1 MNEKKGNPL
10 GYEKISALLLKF
22 AVPSVIAMLVSAI
35 YNIVDQIFIGNM
47 EGHLGNAATNV
58 AFPLSTISLS
68 FALLIGTGG
77 AAKQN
82 LLLGEKKQ
90 EQANKATCNS
100 LFMLAA
106 SGLLLGVVTLIFMK
120 PLLKFFGATKDVMPY
135 ALDYTGIIAF
145 GLPFATVVTG
155 LNHIIRA
162 DGSPAYS
169 MASMLSG
176 AVINTILDPIFIH
189 FWGIKGAAAATVIG
203 QLVSF
208 VMNVL
213 YIRHFKHI
221 KVKKEYFKPDVRVC
235 GSICILGIA
244 SFFNQLTMTAVQIVL
259 NNSMTK
265 YGAMSSYGSDIPL
278 ACSGITIKVSML
290 VMAVVIGIA
299 QGHQPIVS
307 FNYGA
312 KNYARVRETYLRA
325 AVAATIVSVIGFI
338 LFQLFPKQ
346 IIMLFGSNE
355 SEEYFRFGTRLIK
368 IYLFGTFLN
377 GIQPVTTTFF
387 TAVGKAFKGT
397 FIALTRQFLFLIPLI
412 LILPVFWGID
422 GIMYAAPIA
431 DFVAFVLAVT
441 LVSFEL
447 KNTKKLEAEN
457 QVAMACTE

>member
-203 QLVSF
+203 Q
-208 VMNVL
+208 
-213 YIRHFKHI
+213 R
-221 KVKKEYFKPDVRVC
+221 
-235 GSICILGIA
+235 LG
-244 SFFNQLTMTAVQIVL
+244 
-259 NNSMTK
+259 
-265 YGAMSSYGSDIPL
+265 
-278 ACSGITIKVSML
+278 
-290 VMAVVIGIA
+290 
-299 QGHQPIVS
+299 
-307 FNYGA
+307 
-312 KNYARVRETYLRA
+312 
-325 AVAATIVSVIGFI
+325 
-338 LFQLFPKQ
+338 
-346 IIMLFGSNE
+346 
-355 SEEYFRFGTRLIK
+355 
-368 IYLFGTFLN
+368 
-377 GIQPVTTTFF
+377 
-387 TAVGKAFKGT
+387 
-397 FIALTRQFLFLIPLI
+397 
-412 LILPVFWGID
+412 
-422 GIMYAAPIA
+422 
-431 DFVAFVLAVT
+431 
-441 LVSFEL
+441 
-447 KNTKKLEAEN
+447 
-457 QVAMACTE
+457 